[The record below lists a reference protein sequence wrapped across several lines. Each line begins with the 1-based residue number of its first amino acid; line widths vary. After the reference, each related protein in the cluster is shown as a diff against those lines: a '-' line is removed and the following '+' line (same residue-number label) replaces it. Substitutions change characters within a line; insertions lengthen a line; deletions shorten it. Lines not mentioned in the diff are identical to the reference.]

1 MSILANAIST
11 AIPVDGKL
19 NLLSGKA
26 LEENLQAIAGP
37 VSLDFG
43 VAEGTEVE
51 LVFNPEE
58 AEPYRLQVNGTTE
71 EAYADRAQA
80 EQAFQDLLVAIAE
93 ANREAE
99 YQRRD
104 RERF

>member
-1 MSILANAIST
+1 MSLANAIST
-11 AIPVDGKL
+11 TLPVDVQF
-19 NLLSGKA
+19 NLLPEA
-26 LEENLQAIAGP
+26 P
-37 VSLDFG
+37 VQSLDFD

-51 LVFNPEE
+51 LVYDPDEDQPF
-58 AEPYRLQVNGTTE
+58 RIRVNGTTE
-71 EAYADRAQA
+71 EAHADRAEA
-80 EQAFQDLLVAIAE
+80 EIAFDNVLVAVAE

>member
-11 AIPVDGKL
+11 SIPLDGQL
-19 NLLSGKA
+19 DILPES
-26 LEENLQAIAGP
+26 P
-37 VSLDFG
+37 VQSLGFA

-51 LVFNPEE
+51 LIFDPYE
-58 AEPYRLQVNGTTE
+58 AQPFRIRVNGTTE
-71 EAYADRAQA
+71 EAHADRAEA
-80 EQAFQDLLVAIAE
+80 EIAFDNLLVAVAV

>member
-1 MSILANAIST
+1 MNSGSVSVLTADPCDSKLSIVPGDSVQVI
-11 AIPVDGKL
+11 
-19 NLLSGKA
+19 
-26 LEENLQAIAGP
+26 
-37 VSLDFG
+37 DFD

-51 LVFNPEE
+51 LVYDPDEDQPF
-58 AEPYRLQVNGTTE
+58 RIQVNGITE
-71 EAYADRAQA
+71 ETYSGRSEA
-80 EQAFQDLLVAIAE
+80 EIAFQNLLVAIAE

>member
-1 MSILANAIST
+1 MFIGSE
-11 AIPVDGKL
+11 PVLSPVHADGNL
-19 NLLSGKA
+19 NFSGIA
-26 LEENLQAIAGP
+26 PEENLQASTGP
-37 VSLDFG
+37 VSLDFR

-51 LVFNPEE
+51 LVYDPEE
-58 AEPYRLQVNGTTE
+58 SEPYRIRVNGTTE
-71 EAYADRAQA
+71 EAHADRAEA
-80 EQAFQDLLVAIAE
+80 EIAFENLLVAVAE

>member
-11 AIPVDGKL
+11 TLPVDVQFH
-19 NLLSGKA
+19 LLPES
-26 LEENLQAIAGP
+26 P
-37 VSLDFG
+37 VQSLDFD

-51 LVFNPEE
+51 LVYDPYEE
-58 AEPYRLQVNGTTE
+58 QPFRIRVNGTTE
-71 EAYADRAQA
+71 EAYTERSEA

>member
-1 MSILANAIST
+1 VNSRSELVLS
-11 AIPVDGKL
+11 PVHADGNL
-19 NLLSGKA
+19 NLLSGSA
-26 LEENLQAIAGP
+26 LEDSQTASTGP

-51 LVFNPEE
+51 LVFDPEE
-58 AEPYRLQVNGTTE
+58 AEPYRIQVNGTTE
-71 EAYADRAQA
+71 EAYADRAEA
-80 EQAFQDLLVAIAE
+80 EQAFQNLLIAIAE

>member
-11 AIPVDGKL
+11 DIPADVQFDIL
-19 NLLSGKA
+19 PES
-26 LEENLQAIAGP
+26 P
-37 VSLDFG
+37 VQSLDFG

-51 LVFNPEE
+51 LVYD
-58 AEPYRLQVNGTTE
+58 PYEDQPFRIRVNGTTE
-71 EAYADRAQA
+71 EAYAERAAA
-80 EQAFQDLLVAIAE
+80 EIAFDNVLVAVAE